1 MKKIFCLAFV
11 LLSAISIFAQER
23 VIGQAEFDAAL
34 KYRFLKFAR
43 QSYRQTET
51 SVDVP
56 TETNKSKYTSKAVME
71 YAQPLASRLLYEF
84 DSPTVKMRQETI
96 RINGKTYTRKDNG
109 EWRLSSDSENPNKP
123 VADRK
128 FVTVEEQTEYKAL
141 GSEVLNNLKAS
152 VYAKIEKKKLV
163 HEADKREMFSTIST
177 KYWLDEDGGIMKE
190 EILTE
195 NLLKSERNPAGMT
208 FRNLRTRIWEFDPN
222 IKIEAPI
229 PAK

>member
-34 KYRFLKFAR
+34 KYRFLKFAG
-43 QSYRQTET
+43 QSHRITVT
-51 SVDVP
+51 SVEIP
-56 TETNKSKYTSKAVME
+56 TETNKNKFTSKAVME

-84 DSPTVKMRQETI
+84 DSPTLKVRQETI

-109 EWRLSSDSENPNKP
+109 EWTLKSSDSENPNKP
-123 VADRK
+123 AADRK

-152 VYAKIEKKKLV
+152 VYAKIERKKLV
-163 HEADKREMFSTIST
+163 KESDKRENFNGESFKKRKKSCRNDVSQFED
-177 KYWLDEDGGIMKE
+177 KYLGI
-190 EILTE
+190 
-195 NLLKSERNPAGMT
+195 
-208 FRNLRTRIWEFDPN
+208 
-222 IKIEAPI
+222 
-229 PAK
+229 